1 MKEIGHTRLK
11 YKGEIV
17 DVAVNDNGTIT
28 LPNGKKMK
36 LPDEKYKA
44 LCTQI
49 EQERMQ
55 AEASTQ
61 ASQMDIYA
69 ANSTP
74 LDAFQAY
81 DDTAERKYR
90 RKRRIKI
97 FFGIIAALAVIA
109 ASFFFVYQRYPEFLG
124 LAPNS
129 YKVVVANTDIPA
141 GATIE
146 DSNLSYIDLS
156 RDEYAAQCTDMYM
169 ADDGSMKTDRPVFF
183 VNANN
188 KVVGRFADVDITNGT
203 IIKESMVTNKKF
215 AGEVIVDGEKQQLD
229 ATATQLSGE
238 MNVEIIARV
247 KTADGGVQEFPLST
261 MKLKGK
267 TVEELLDSA
276 GKNLLNSATADDS
289 QPSNVTVSEEEG
301 QRNE

>member
-81 DDTAERKYR
+81 DDFLRYHCCACCYCSV
-90 RKRRIKI
+90 
-97 FFGIIAALAVIA
+97 FFLCV
-109 ASFFFVYQRYPEFLG
+109 S
-124 LAPNS
+124 
-129 YKVVVANTDIPA
+129 T
-141 GATIE
+141 
-146 DSNLSYIDLS
+146 LS
-156 RDEYAAQCTDMYM
+156 RISRTC
-169 ADDGSMKTDRPVFF
+169 P
-183 VNANN
+183 
-188 KVVGRFADVDITNGT
+188 
-203 IIKESMVTNKKF
+203 
-215 AGEVIVDGEKQQLD
+215 
-229 ATATQLSGE
+229 
-238 MNVEIIARV
+238 
-247 KTADGGVQEFPLST
+247 
-261 MKLKGK
+261 
-267 TVEELLDSA
+267 
-276 GKNLLNSATADDS
+276 
-289 QPSNVTVSEEEG
+289 
-301 QRNE
+301 

>member
-141 GATIE
+141 GDIGVGGREIGYLFGQYKRIRNEFSGVLTGKG
-146 DSNLSYIDLS
+146 LSYL
-156 RDEYAAQCTDMYM
+156 
-169 ADDGSMKTDRPVFF
+169 PLF
-183 VNANN
+183 VVEKDIKEGKIA
-188 KVVGRFADVDITNGT
+188 KLDVKDIDITMYRQVFYHANKYMT
-203 IIKESMVTNKKF
+203 KEMEKF
-215 AGEVIVDGEKQQLD
+215 
-229 ATATQLSGE
+229 
-238 MNVEIIARV
+238 VEYC
-247 KTADGGVQEFPLST
+247 KF
-261 MKLKGK
+261 
-267 TVEELLDSA
+267 
-276 GKNLLNSATADDS
+276 
-289 QPSNVTVSEEEG
+289 
-301 QRNE
+301 